1 MVQAMLDGLGWA
13 YISILII
20 WSFTLAG
27 GMVFLWTH
35 RFEPSLRIRRVPLL
49 LAGVFSL
56 HLYGAISIIIYPV
69 GSYISCTTEFWVM
82 SIWLPFGIALFH
94 AANSQF
100 LHMASRQKQFAR
112 MSTLKDHKSI
122 NEEKAEAIANSR
134 WRRIFAGLERA
145 DNINQTLTWIGVGMV
160 VEFLLTIFVY
170 FGSKKFHPGY
180 GIFDYTVKGT
190 GEEAR
195 ADCAKGWEWWLSIV
209 WQLFWSWIYAPY
221 LLWKSRS
228 VRDVHGWRLQTICC
242 CIAGLPAS
250 PLWLA
255 ALYAPGF
262 KHLNAYFPAP
272 TWFSVCIFIMELC
285 AIGFPIF
292 DVIKGNSLR
301 QETLEAIA
309 NWEKRQAASG
319 LDKHGSISSQDA
331 SSTATTLKSAGAVT
345 VNSTSSFESNKSDML
360 TMTAL
365 ENALRTNAIPLLQ
378 FAALKDFSGENV
390 SFLTHIADWRRHWFA
405 PKSSTA
411 DHQRSQFIAAAR
423 IYAHF
428 ISLEFSEFPINIS
441 SKEMKR
447 LYVMFEGA
455 ATLLYGNKRDSI
467 SSSGSDNATPFD
479 NAKIEVSESDVYSKN
494 SPHGSTT
501 ELTSSSNVN
510 LDTLGRANLR
520 AVTRMEDVHM
530 DEVLADFEI
539 PENFTELVFD
549 FAEREIKYLV
559 LTNTWPKFVNQG
571 RANSQMSKDRAED
584 LEMGHRWAKKV
595 LCSS

>member
-1 MVQAMLDGLGWA
+1 
-13 YISILII
+13 
-20 WSFTLAG
+20 
-27 GMVFLWTH
+27 
-35 RFEPSLRIRRVPLL
+35 
-49 LAGVFSL
+49 
-56 HLYGAISIIIYPV
+56 
-69 GSYISCTTEFWVM
+69 
-82 SIWLPFGIALFH
+82 
-94 AANSQF
+94 
-100 LHMASRQKQFAR
+100 MASRQKQFAR

-228 VRDVHGWRLQTICC
+228 PR
-242 CIAGLPAS
+242 PE
-250 PLWLA
+250 
-255 ALYAPGF
+255 
-262 KHLNAYFPAP
+262 
-272 TWFSVCIFIMELC
+272 FSLCIFIMELC

-571 RANSQMSKDRAED
+571 RANSQMSKDRVED